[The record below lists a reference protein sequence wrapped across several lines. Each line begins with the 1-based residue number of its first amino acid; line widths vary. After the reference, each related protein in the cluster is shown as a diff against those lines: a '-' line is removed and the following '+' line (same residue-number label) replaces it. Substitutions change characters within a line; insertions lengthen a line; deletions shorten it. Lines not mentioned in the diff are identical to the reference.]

1 VRFVLRACAGASV
14 LAVVA
19 GACSDPV
26 ESATSTAEAGAAGAP
41 PEAAGAPGTAP
52 SNELRVDFEEVELEG
67 EPSFVTDFAFYP
79 DSSNDFLTL
88 SKDGRLRRYRL
99 DGDSAA
105 LRATWVVAGVHD
117 EQDCGALSLAFEPDL
132 EQHAYLYVGTCVSN
146 SGSQILR
153 LSLDA
158 AGSVIEGSELS
169 IMYVGHELA
178 TRAWHNVGSLGFEP
192 GGVMWAL
199 FGDKAQRGTARDLS
213 TNLGKLVRIVPSR
226 KPELGGYEPAPDNP
240 RLPASANPDVY
251 ALGLRSPFRGTRDS
265 RGFYWIGDVGGDLF
279 EEVNL
284 AAGPGM
290 DFGWADFEGP
300 CTDCS
305 TATSPLLYWPQT
317 ADAAYVLDD
326 PDTESTSARVAWAG
340 PEVVAHEPDRYD
352 GRLAGSVLF
361 GDYCA
366 GFVRHGR
373 VDDTGALTLDA
384 PLGHLKNAAAF
395 RQHADGYVYAV
406 TFGRCEVSKDNAGD
420 EPFSRLFRMIPKD

>member
-1 VRFVLRACAGASV
+1 MRCVLRACAAAGV
-14 LAVVA
+14 LAGVA
-19 GACSDPV
+19 SACSTPA
-26 ESATSTAEAGAAGAP
+26 ESTPRGPDDGAAGAVHDA
-41 PEAAGAPGTAP
+41 AAGAATR
-52 SNELRVDFEEVELEG
+52 ELRVEFEELPLEG

-79 DSSNDFLTL
+79 DGSSDFLTL

-99 DGDSAA
+99 GDAGAA
-105 LRATWVVAGVHD
+105 LVASWGVAGVHD

-132 EQHAYLYVGTCVSN
+132 EQERYLYVGACVGL
-146 SGSQILR
+146 SGSQVLR

-158 AGSVIEGSELS
+158 DGNVVEGSEVS
-169 IMYVGHELA
+169 IIYVGHELA
-178 TRAWHNVGSLGFEP
+178 TRAWHNVGSIGFEP

-199 FGDKAQRGTARDLS
+199 FGDKAQRGAARDLS

-226 KPELGGYEPAPDNP
+226 KPGVGGYEPAPDNP
-240 RLPASANPDVY
+240 QLPASANPDIY

-284 AAGPGM
+284 AAAPGM
-290 DFGWADFEGP
+290 DFGWSEFEGP
-300 CTDCS
+300 CSDCS
-305 TATSPLLYWPQT
+305 TAISPLLYWPQT
-317 ADAAYVLDD
+317 PDANYVLDD
-326 PDTESTSARVAWAG
+326 PDSESTSARVAWAG
-340 PEVVAHEPDRYD
+340 PEVVAHEPDRYR
-352 GRLAGSVLF
+352 GRLAGTVLF

-373 VDDTGALTLDA
+373 VDDAGALTLDA
-384 PLGHLKNAAAF
+384 PLGHLNNASAL

-420 EPFSRLFRMIPKD
+420 EPFSRLFRMILGSE